1 MKITVN
7 NKEIDLPADEI
18 TIKKFLSTREIP
30 ENGTAVSV
38 NDSLVCHDCWESSTL
53 SDGDKVL
60 IISAAFGG

>member
-7 NKEIDLPADEI
+7 NKEMDLPADEI
-18 TIKKFLSTREIP
+18 TIKKFLSMREIP

-38 NDSLVCHDCWESSTL
+38 NDSLVCHDCWESATL
-53 SDGDKVL
+53 RDGDKVL

>member
-18 TIKKFLSTREIP
+18 TIKSFLNMRDIP

-38 NDSLVCHDCWESSTL
+38 NDNLVCHDCWESVTL
-53 SDGDKVL
+53 REGDKVL
-60 IISAAFGG
+60 IISAAYGG